1 MSFNKNKIKD
11 LDQNDPL
18 SKYQSEFQISDKDLC
33 YLDGNSLGRLPLRTV
48 DKITLFL
55 KEEWGKQLVEGW
67 EDWIDEAQKSGDLLA
82 RNILGANT
90 GEVLVCDTT
99 SINFYQLCSAVI
111 KANPKRN
118 KIITD
123 SANFPT
129 DRYIL
134 EGIADQYG
142 LELIFIDN
150 ETANDQEYERI
161 TADILEPYMSDSV
174 SLVTFQVLQYRSGAL
189 NPIKEITELAES
201 YGAMTVWDA
210 SHAAGSVGLDFK
222 ENNIDLAVGCTYK
235 YLCAGP
241 GSPAWLYVS
250 KKLQN
255 KLNVPIQGW
264 FAQKNQFGMGPKFEK
279 SPDIRGFQIASPSLL
294 GIRCVNAS
302 IELIEEA
309 GMSKIIEKAQ
319 KGTDLMI
326 DLYDDWLADLG
337 FELMTSRNAK
347 RRGGHI
353 SLMHKHAKKI
363 SVALRKFERVIVD
376 YRIPDQIRIAI
387 SPMAMTY
394 DEVYRGMKRIRESVI
409 RKDYLKVDDSLS
421 EVT

>member
-18 SKYQSEFQISDKDLC
+18 SKYQSEFQISNKDLC

-67 EDWIDEAQKSGDLLA
+67 DDWIDEAQKSGDLLA
-82 RNILGANT
+82 KNILGANT

-99 SINFYQLCSAVI
+99 SINFYQLCSAVVR
-111 KANPKRN
+111 ANPKRN

-142 LELIFIDN
+142 LELILIDN
-150 ETANDQEYERI
+150 ETVNNQEYERI
-161 TADILEPYMSDSV
+161 TADALEPYMSNNV

-189 NPIKEITELAES
+189 NTIKEITELAES

-210 SHAAGSVGLDFK
+210 SHAAGSVNLDFK

-294 GIRCVNAS
+294 GIRCVNS
-302 IELIEEA
+302 SLELFKEV
-309 GMSKIIEKAQ
+309 GMPEIINKAQ
-319 KGTDLMI
+319 KGTDLI
-326 DLYDDWLADLG
+326 IELYDQWLADLG
-337 FELMTSRNAK
+337 FKLMTPRDAK
-347 RRGGHI
+347 RRGGHV

-376 YRIPDQIRIAI
+376 YRTPDQIRIAI
-387 SPMAMTY
+387 SPLAMTY
-394 DEVYRGMKRIRESVI
+394 DEVFRGVKRIRESVI
-409 RKDYLKVDDSLS
+409 REDYLKVDDNVS

>member
-18 SKYQSEFQISDKDLC
+18 SKYQSEFQVSDKDLC
-33 YLDGNSLGRLPLRTV
+33 YLDGNSLGRLPLRTI

-99 SINFYQLCSAVI
+99 SINFYQLCSAVVR
-111 KANPKRN
+111 ANPKRN

-150 ETANDQEYERI
+150 ENVNDKEYERI
-161 TADILEPYMSDSV
+161 TADILEPYMSNSV
-174 SLVTFQVLQYRSGAL
+174 SLVTFQVLQYRSGSL
-189 NPIKEITELAES
+189 NPIKEITELVES
-201 YGAMTVWDA
+201 YGAMIVWDA
-210 SHAAGSVGLDFK
+210 SHAAGSVDLDFK
-222 ENNIDLAVGCTYK
+222 KNNIDLAVGCTYK

-264 FAQKNQFGMGPKFEK
+264 FAQKDQFGMGPKFEK

-302 IELIEEA
+302 IDLIEEA
-309 GMSKIIEKAQ
+309 GILEIIKKAQ

-409 RKDYLKVDDSLS
+409 RKDYTKVDDNVS

>member
-18 SKYQSEFQISDKDLC
+18 SKYRSEFQVSDIDLC

-48 DKITLFL
+48 DKINSFL

-99 SINFYQLCSAVI
+99 SINFYQLCSAVVR
-111 KANPKRN
+111 ANPTRN

-142 LELIFIDN
+142 IELIIIDN
-150 ETANDQEYERI
+150 ENVNGQEYERI
-161 TADILEPYMSDSV
+161 TADTLEPYMSNSV

-210 SHAAGSVGLDFK
+210 SHAAGSV
-222 ENNIDLAVGCTYK
+222 
-235 YLCAGP
+235 
-241 GSPAWLYVS
+241 
-250 KKLQN
+250 
-255 KLNVPIQGW
+255 
-264 FAQKNQFGMGPKFEK
+264 
-279 SPDIRGFQIASPSLL
+279 
-294 GIRCVNAS
+294 
-302 IELIEEA
+302 
-309 GMSKIIEKAQ
+309 
-319 KGTDLMI
+319 
-326 DLYDDWLADLG
+326 
-337 FELMTSRNAK
+337 
-347 RRGGHI
+347 
-353 SLMHKHAKKI
+353 
-363 SVALRKFERVIVD
+363 
-376 YRIPDQIRIAI
+376 
-387 SPMAMTY
+387 
-394 DEVYRGMKRIRESVI
+394 
-409 RKDYLKVDDSLS
+409 
-421 EVT
+421 

>member
-1 MSFNKNKIKD
+1 MSFKKNKIED

-18 SKYQSEFQISDKDLC
+18 SKYKSEFHVSDKNLC
-33 YLDGNSLGRLPLRTV
+33 YLDGNSLGRLPLRTIN
-48 DKITLFL
+48 KINFFL

-67 EDWIDEAQKSGDLLA
+67 EHWIDEAQKSGDMLA
-82 RNILGANT
+82 RNILGGNS

-99 SINFYQLCSAVI
+99 SINFYQLCSAVVR
-111 KANPKRN
+111 ANPKRN

-142 LELIFIDN
+142 LELIFINN
-150 ETANDQEYERI
+150 ETVNNQEYERI
-161 TADILEPYMSDSV
+161 TVADLEPYLSDGV

-189 NPIKEITELAES
+189 NPIKEITELVNS
-201 YGAMTVWDA
+201 YGAMIVWDA
-210 SHAAGSVGLDFK
+210 SHAAGSVELDFK
-222 ENNIDLAVGCTYK
+222 KNNIDLAVGCTYK

-264 FAQKNQFGMGPKFEK
+264 FAQKDQFGMGPKFQK

-294 GIRCVNAS
+294 GIRCVNSS

-309 GMSKIIEKAQ
+309 GLSMIIEKAR
-319 KGTDLMI
+319 KGTELMI
-326 DLYDDWLADLG
+326 DLYDEYLAGLD
-337 FELMTSRNAK
+337 FKLMTPRDAK

-363 SVALRKFERVIVD
+363 SVALRRFERVIVD
-376 YRIPDQIRIAI
+376 YRTPDQIRIAI
-387 SPMAMTY
+387 SPLAMTY
-394 DEVYRGMKRIRESVI
+394 DEVFNGMKRIRESVI
-409 RKDYLKVDDSLS
+409 RKDYLKVDDNVS

>member
-18 SKYQSEFQISDKDLC
+18 SKYRSEFQVSDIDLC

-48 DKITLFL
+48 DKINSFL

-99 SINFYQLCSAVI
+99 SINFYQLCSAVVR
-111 KANPKRN
+111 ANPTRN

-142 LELIFIDN
+142 IELIIIDN
-150 ETANDQEYERI
+150 ENVNGQEYERI
-161 TADILEPYMSDSV
+161 TADTLEAYMSNSV

-210 SHAAGSVGLDFK
+210 SHAAGSVRLDFK

-250 KKLQN
+250 KKQQN

-264 FAQKNQFGMGPKFEK
+264 FAQKDQFGMGPKFEK
-279 SPDIRGFQIASPSLL
+279 SLDIRGFQIASPSLL

-309 GMSKIIEKAQ
+309 GISEIIEKAK

-326 DLYDDWLADLG
+326 DLYDYWLADLG

-347 RRGGHI
+347 NRGGHI

-387 SPMAMTY
+387 SPLAMTY
-394 DEVYRGMKRIRESVI
+394 DEVYRGMKKIRESVI
-409 RKDYLKVDDSLS
+409 RNDYLKVDNNVS

>member
-1 MSFNKNKIKD
+1 MSFKKNKIED

-18 SKYQSEFQISDKDLC
+18 SKYKSEFHVSDKNLC
-33 YLDGNSLGRLPLRTV
+33 YLDGNSLGRLPLRTIN
-48 DKITLFL
+48 KINFFL

-67 EDWIDEAQKSGDLLA
+67 EHWIDEAQKSGDMLA
-82 RNILGANT
+82 RNILGGNS

-99 SINFYQLCSAVI
+99 SINFYQLCSAVVR
-111 KANPKRN
+111 ANPKRN

-142 LELIFIDN
+142 LELIFINN
-150 ETANDQEYERI
+150 ETVNNQEYERI
-161 TADILEPYMSDSV
+161 TVADLEPYLSDGV
-174 SLVTFQVLQYRSGAL
+174 SLATFQVLQYRSGAL
-189 NPIKEITELAES
+189 NPIKEITELVNS
-201 YGAMTVWDA
+201 YGAMIVWDA
-210 SHAAGSVGLDFK
+210 SHAAGSVELDFK
-222 ENNIDLAVGCTYK
+222 KNNIDLAVGCTYK

-264 FAQKNQFGMGPKFEK
+264 FAQKDQFGMGPKFQK

-294 GIRCVNAS
+294 GIRCVNSS

-309 GMSKIIEKAQ
+309 GLSMIIEKAR
-319 KGTDLMI
+319 KGTELMI
-326 DLYDDWLADLG
+326 DLYDEYLAGLD
-337 FELMTSRNAK
+337 FKLMTPRDAK

-363 SVALRKFERVIVD
+363 SVALRRFERVIVD
-376 YRIPDQIRIAI
+376 YRTPDQIRIAI
-387 SPMAMTY
+387 SPLAMTY
-394 DEVYRGMKRIRESVI
+394 DEVFNGMKRIRESVI
-409 RKDYLKVDDSLS
+409 RKDYLKVDDNVS

>member
-1 MSFNKNKIKD
+1 MSFNKNKIRD

-18 SKYQSEFQISDKDLC
+18 SKYQNEFQISDKNLC

-48 DKITLFL
+48 DRITSFL
-55 KEEWGKQLVEGW
+55 NEEWGKQLVEGW
-67 EDWIDEAQKSGDLLA
+67 ENWINEAQKSGNMLA
-82 RNILGANT
+82 KTILGANT

-111 KANPKRN
+111 RANPKRN

-150 ETANDQEYERI
+150 ETVNDQEYERI
-161 TADILEPYMSDSV
+161 TSDALEPYMSDNV

-201 YGAMTVWDA
+201 YGAMTIWDA
-210 SHAAGSVGLDFK
+210 SHAAGSVRLDFK

-264 FAQKNQFGMGPKFEK
+264 FAQKNQFSMGPKFEK

-294 GIRCVNAS
+294 GIRCVNS
-302 IELIEEA
+302 SLELFEEV
-309 GMSKIIEKAQ
+309 GMPEIINKAQ
-319 KGTDLMI
+319 KGTDLI
-326 DLYDDWLADLG
+326 IELYDQWLADLG
-337 FELMTSRNAK
+337 FKLMTPRDAK
-347 RRGGHI
+347 RRGGHV
-353 SLMHKHAKKI
+353 SLMHMHAKNI

-376 YRIPDQIRIAI
+376 YRTPDQIRIAI
-387 SPMAMTY
+387 SPLAMKY
-394 DEVYRGMKRIRESVI
+394 DEVFRGVKRIRESVI
-409 RKDYLKVDDSLS
+409 REDYLKVDDNVS

>member
-33 YLDGNSLGRLPLRTV
+33 YLDGNSLGRLPLRTI

-55 KEEWGKQLVEGW
+55 KKEWGDQLVEGW

-99 SINFYQLCSAVI
+99 SINFYQLCSAVVR
-111 KANPKRN
+111 ANPTRN

-142 LELIFIDN
+142 IELIIIDN
-150 ETANDQEYERI
+150 ENVNGQEYERI
-161 TADILEPYMSDSV
+161 TADILEPYMSNSV

-210 SHAAGSVGLDFK
+210 SHAAGSVRLDFK

-250 KKLQN
+250 KKQQN

-264 FAQKNQFGMGPKFEK
+264 FAQKDQFSMGPKFEK

-309 GMSKIIEKAQ
+309 GMSEIIKKAQ

-326 DLYDDWLADLG
+326 DLYDHWLADLG
-337 FELMTSRNAK
+337 FKLMTSRNAK

-387 SPMAMTY
+387 SPLAMTY

-409 RKDYLKVDDSLS
+409 RKDYLKVDDNVS

>member
-11 LDQNDPL
+11 LDQNDTL

-33 YLDGNSLGRLPLRTV
+33 YLDGNSLGRLPLRTI

-55 KEEWGKQLVEGW
+55 KEEWGDQLVEGW
-67 EDWIDEAQKSGDLLA
+67 ENWINEAQKSGNMLA
-82 RNILGANT
+82 KSILGANT
-90 GEVLVCDTT
+90 DEVLVCDTT

-111 KANPKRN
+111 KVNPKRN

-189 NPIKEITELAES
+189 NPIKEITELVES
-201 YGAMTVWDA
+201 YGAMIVWDA
-210 SHAAGSVGLDFK
+210 SHAAGSVRLDFK

-279 SPDIRGFQIASPSLL
+279 SLDIRGFQIASPSLL

-309 GMSKIIEKAQ
+309 GMSEIIKKAQ

-326 DLYDDWLADLG
+326 DLYDHWLADLG
-337 FELMTSRNAK
+337 FKLMTSRNAK

>member
-18 SKYQSEFQISDKDLC
+18 SKYRSEFQVSDIDLC
-33 YLDGNSLGRLPLRTV
+33 YLDGNSLGRLRLRTV
-48 DKITLFL
+48 DKIISFL

-67 EDWIDEAQKSGDLLA
+67 DDWIDEAQKSGNMLA
-82 RNILGANT
+82 ESILGANT
-90 GEVLVCDTT
+90 DEVLVCDTT

-161 TADILEPYMSDSV
+161 TADTLEPYMSDSV

-201 YGAMTVWDA
+201 YGAMTIWDA
-210 SHAAGSVGLDFK
+210 SHAAGSVRLDFK

-279 SPDIRGFQIASPSLL
+279 SLDIRGFQIASPSLL

-302 IELIEEA
+302 IELIEQA
-309 GMSKIIEKAQ
+309 GMSEIIKKAQ

-337 FELMTSRNAK
+337 FELMTPRNAK
-347 RRGGHI
+347 KRGGHI

>member
-18 SKYQSEFQISDKDLC
+18 SKYQSEFQISNKDLC

-82 RNILGANT
+82 KNILGANT

-99 SINFYQLCSAVI
+99 SINFYQLCSAVVR
-111 KANPKRN
+111 ANPKRN

-150 ETANDQEYERI
+150 ETVNNQEYERI
-161 TADILEPYMSDSV
+161 TTDALEPYMSDNV

-189 NPIKEITELAES
+189 NTIKEITELAES

-210 SHAAGSVGLDFK
+210 SHAAGSVNLDFK

-294 GIRCVNAS
+294 GIRCVNS
-302 IELIEEA
+302 SLELFEEV
-309 GMSKIIEKAQ
+309 GMPEIINKVQ

-326 DLYDDWLADLG
+326 ELYDQWLVDLG

-394 DEVYRGMKRIRESVI
+394 DEVYRGMKKIRESVI
-409 RKDYLKVDDSLS
+409 RNDYLKVDNNVS

>member
-1 MSFNKNKIKD
+1 MSFKKNKIED

-18 SKYQSEFQISDKDLC
+18 SKYKSEFHVSDKNLC
-33 YLDGNSLGRLPLRTV
+33 YLDGNSLGRLPLRTIN
-48 DKITLFL
+48 KINFFL

-67 EDWIDEAQKSGDLLA
+67 EHWIDEAQKSGDMLA
-82 RNILGANT
+82 RNILGGNS

-99 SINFYQLCSAVI
+99 SINFYQLCSAVVR
-111 KANPKRN
+111 ANPKRN

-142 LELIFIDN
+142 LELIFINN
-150 ETANDQEYERI
+150 ETVNNQEYERI
-161 TADILEPYMSDSV
+161 TVADLEPYLSDGV
-174 SLVTFQVLQYRSGAL
+174 SLATFQVLQYRSGAL
-189 NPIKEITELAES
+189 NPIKEITELVNS
-201 YGAMTVWDA
+201 YGAMIVWDA
-210 SHAAGSVGLDFK
+210 SHAAGSVELDFK
-222 ENNIDLAVGCTYK
+222 KNNIDLAVGCTYK

-264 FAQKNQFGMGPKFEK
+264 FAQKDQFGMGPKFQK

-294 GIRCVNAS
+294 GIRCVNSS

-309 GMSKIIEKAQ
+309 GLSMIIEKAR
-319 KGTDLMI
+319 KGTELMI
-326 DLYDDWLADLG
+326 DLYDEYLAGLD
-337 FELMTSRNAK
+337 FKLMTPRDAK

-363 SVALRKFERVIVD
+363 SVALRRFERVIVD
-376 YRIPDQIRIAI
+376 YRTTDQIRIAI
-387 SPMAMTY
+387 SPLAMTY
-394 DEVYRGMKRIRESVI
+394 DEVFNGMKRIRESVI
-409 RKDYLKVDDSLS
+409 RKDYLKVDDNVS

>member
-18 SKYQSEFQISDKDLC
+18 SKYQSEFQVSDIDLC

-48 DKITLFL
+48 DKITSFL

-67 EDWIDEAQKSGDLLA
+67 EDWINEAQISGDLLA
-82 RNILGANT
+82 KNILGANA

-99 SINFYQLCSAVI
+99 SINFYQLCSAVVR
-111 KANPKRN
+111 ANPNRN

-134 EGIADQYG
+134 DGIADQYG

-150 ETANDQEYERI
+150 ENVNDKKYERI
-161 TADILEPYMSDSV
+161 TAADLEPYMSDEV
-174 SLVTFQVLQYRSGAL
+174 SLVTFQVLQYRSGSL
-189 NPIKEITELAES
+189 NPIKEITELVES
-201 YGAMTVWDA
+201 YGAMIVWDA
-210 SHAAGSVGLDFK
+210 SHAAGSVDLDFK
-222 ENNIDLAVGCTYK
+222 KNNIDLAVGCTYK

-255 KLNVPIQGW
+255 KINVPIQGW
-264 FAQKNQFGMGPKFEK
+264 FAQEDQFGMGPEFEK

-309 GMSKIIEKAQ
+309 GMSEII
-319 KGTDLMI
+319 
-326 DLYDDWLADLG
+326 
-337 FELMTSRNAK
+337 
-347 RRGGHI
+347 
-353 SLMHKHAKKI
+353 KKP
-363 SVALRKFERVIVD
+363 RKV
-376 YRIPDQIRIAI
+376 RI
-387 SPMAMTY
+387 
-394 DEVYRGMKRIRESVI
+394 
-409 RKDYLKVDDSLS
+409 
-421 EVT
+421 

>member
-18 SKYQSEFQISDKDLC
+18 SKYRSEFQVSDIDLC

-48 DKITLFL
+48 DKITSFL

-67 EDWIDEAQKSGDLLA
+67 EDWINEAQISGDLLA
-82 RNILGANT
+82 KNILGANA

-99 SINFYQLCSAVI
+99 SINFYQLCSAVVR
-111 KANPKRN
+111 ANPKRN

-150 ETANDQEYERI
+150 ENVNDKEYERI
-161 TADILEPYMSDSV
+161 TADILEPYMSNSV
-174 SLVTFQVLQYRSGAL
+174 SLVTFQVLQYRSGSL
-189 NPIKEITELAES
+189 NPIKEITELVES
-201 YGAMTVWDA
+201 YGAMIVWDA
-210 SHAAGSVGLDFK
+210 SHAAGSVDLDFK
-222 ENNIDLAVGCTYK
+222 KNNIDLAVGCTYK

-264 FAQKNQFGMGPKFEK
+264 FAQEDQFGMGSKFEK

-309 GMSKIIEKAQ
+309 GMSEIIKKAQ

-326 DLYDDWLADLG
+326 DLYDHWLADLG
-337 FELMTSRNAK
+337 FKLMTSRNAK

-394 DEVYRGMKRIRESVI
+394 EEVYRGMKRIRESVI
-409 RKDYLKVDDSLS
+409 RKDYLKVDDSVS

>member
-18 SKYQSEFQISDKDLC
+18 SKYRSEFQVSDIDLC

-48 DKITLFL
+48 DKINSFL

-99 SINFYQLCSAVI
+99 SINFYQLCSAVVR
-111 KANPKRN
+111 ANPTRN

-142 LELIFIDN
+142 IELIIIDN
-150 ETANDQEYERI
+150 ENVNGQEYERI
-161 TADILEPYMSDSV
+161 TADTLEAYMSNSV

-210 SHAAGSVGLDFK
+210 SHAAGSVRLDFK

-279 SPDIRGFQIASPSLL
+279 SLDIRGFQIASPSLL

-309 GMSKIIEKAQ
+309 GMSEIIKKAQ

-326 DLYDDWLADLG
+326 DLYDHWLADLG
-337 FELMTSRNAK
+337 FKLMTSRNAK

>member
-18 SKYQSEFQISDKDLC
+18 SKYQSEFQVSDKDLC
-33 YLDGNSLGRLPLRTV
+33 YLDGNSLGRLPLRTI

-99 SINFYQLCSAVI
+99 SINFYQLCSAVVR
-111 KANPKRN
+111 ANPKRN

-142 LELIFIDN
+142 IELIIIDN
-150 ETANDQEYERI
+150 ENVNGQEYERI
-161 TADILEPYMSDSV
+161 TADILEPYMSNSV

-210 SHAAGSVGLDFK
+210 SHAAGSVRLDFK

-250 KKLQN
+250 KKQQN

-264 FAQKNQFGMGPKFEK
+264 FAQKDQFGMGPKFEK
-279 SPDIRGFQIASPSLL
+279 SLDIRGFQIASPSLL

-309 GMSKIIEKAQ
+309 GMSEIIKKAQ

-326 DLYDDWLADLG
+326 DLYDHWLADLG
-337 FELMTSRNAK
+337 FKLMTSRNAK
-347 RRGGHI
+347 KRAQ
-353 SLMHKHAKKI
+353 SQLSWVKI
-363 SVALRKFERVIVD
+363 I
-376 YRIPDQIRIAI
+376 
-387 SPMAMTY
+387 
-394 DEVYRGMKRIRESVI
+394 
-409 RKDYLKVDDSLS
+409 KDYNKLIEEIQL
-421 EVT
+421 

>member
-1 MSFNKNKIKD
+1 MSFKKNKIED

-18 SKYQSEFQISDKDLC
+18 SKYKSEFHVSDKNLC
-33 YLDGNSLGRLPLRTV
+33 YLDGNSLGRLPLRTIN
-48 DKITLFL
+48 KINFFL

-67 EDWIDEAQKSGDLLA
+67 EHWIDEAQKSGDMLA
-82 RNILGANT
+82 RNILGGNS

-99 SINFYQLCSAVI
+99 SINFYQLCSAVVR
-111 KANPKRN
+111 ANPKRN

-142 LELIFIDN
+142 LELIFINN
-150 ETANDQEYERI
+150 ETVNNQEYERI
-161 TADILEPYMSDSV
+161 TVADLEPYLSDGV
-174 SLVTFQVLQYRSGAL
+174 SLATFQVLQYRSGAL
-189 NPIKEITELAES
+189 NPIKEITELVNS
-201 YGAMTVWDA
+201 YGAMIVWDA
-210 SHAAGSVGLDFK
+210 SHAAGSVELDFK
-222 ENNIDLAVGCTYK
+222 KNNIDLAVGCTYK

-264 FAQKNQFGMGPKFEK
+264 FAQKDQFGMGPKFQK

-294 GIRCVNAS
+294 GIRCVNSS

-309 GMSKIIEKAQ
+309 GLSMIIEKAR
-319 KGTDLMI
+319 KGTELMI
-326 DLYDDWLADLG
+326 DFYDEYLAGLD
-337 FELMTSRNAK
+337 FKLMTPRDAK

-363 SVALRKFERVIVD
+363 SVALRRFERVIVD
-376 YRIPDQIRIAI
+376 YRTPDQIRIAI
-387 SPMAMTY
+387 SPLAMTY
-394 DEVYRGMKRIRESVI
+394 DEVFNGMKRIRESVI
-409 RKDYLKVDDSLS
+409 RKDYLKVDDNVS

>member
-11 LDQNDPL
+11 LDQNDTL

-33 YLDGNSLGRLPLRTV
+33 YLDGNSLGRLPLRTI

-55 KEEWGKQLVEGW
+55 KEEWGDQLVEGW
-67 EDWIDEAQKSGDLLA
+67 ENWINEAQKSGNMLA
-82 RNILGANT
+82 KSILGANT
-90 GEVLVCDTT
+90 DEVLVCDTT

-189 NPIKEITELAES
+189 NPIKEITELVDS
-201 YGAMTVWDA
+201 YGAMIVWDA
-210 SHAAGSVGLDFK
+210 SHAAGSVRLDFK

-309 GMSKIIEKAQ
+309 GMSEIIKKAQ

-394 DEVYRGMKRIRESVI
+394 DEVYRGMKKIRESVI
-409 RKDYLKVDDSLS
+409 RNDYLKVDNNVS

>member
-18 SKYQSEFQISDKDLC
+18 SKYRSEFQVSDIDLC

-48 DKITLFL
+48 DKITSFL

-67 EDWIDEAQKSGDLLA
+67 EDWINEAQISGDLLA
-82 RNILGANT
+82 KNILRANA

-99 SINFYQLCSAVI
+99 SINFYQLCSAVVR
-111 KANPKRN
+111 ANPKRN

-150 ETANDQEYERI
+150 ETVNDQEYERI
-161 TADILEPYMSDSV
+161 TAADLEPYMSDGV

-189 NPIKEITELAES
+189 NPIKEITELVES
-201 YGAMTVWDA
+201 YGAMIVWDA
-210 SHAAGSVGLDFK
+210 SHAAGSVDLDFK
-222 ENNIDLAVGCTYK
+222 KNNIDLAVGCTYK

-264 FAQKNQFGMGPKFEK
+264 FAQEDQFGMGSKFEK

-326 DLYDDWLADLG
+326 NLYDHWLADLG
-337 FELMTSRNAK
+337 FELMTSRIAK
-347 RRGGHI
+347 NRGGHI

-387 SPMAMTY
+387 SPLSMTY

-409 RKDYLKVDDSLS
+409 RKDYIKVDDNVS

>member
-33 YLDGNSLGRLPLRTV
+33 YLDGNSLGRLPLRTI

-67 EDWIDEAQKSGDLLA
+67 ERWISEAQKSGDLLA

-99 SINFYQLCSAVI
+99 SINFYQLCSAVVR
-111 KANPKRN
+111 ANPTRN

-142 LELIFIDN
+142 IELIIIDN
-150 ETANDQEYERI
+150 ENVNGQEYERI
-161 TADILEPYMSDSV
+161 TADTLETYMSNSV

-201 YGAMTVWDA
+201 YGAMTIWDA
-210 SHAAGSVGLDFK
+210 SHAAGSVRLDFK

-250 KKLQN
+250 KKQQN

-264 FAQKNQFGMGPKFEK
+264 FAQKDQFGMGPKFEK

-309 GMSKIIEKAQ
+309 GMSEIIKKAQ

-326 DLYDDWLADLG
+326 DLYDHWLADLG
-337 FELMTSRNAK
+337 FKLMTSRNAK

-363 SVALRKFERVIVD
+363 SLALRKFERVIVD

-387 SPMAMTY
+387 SPLAMTY

-409 RKDYLKVDDSLS
+409 RKDYLKVDDSVS